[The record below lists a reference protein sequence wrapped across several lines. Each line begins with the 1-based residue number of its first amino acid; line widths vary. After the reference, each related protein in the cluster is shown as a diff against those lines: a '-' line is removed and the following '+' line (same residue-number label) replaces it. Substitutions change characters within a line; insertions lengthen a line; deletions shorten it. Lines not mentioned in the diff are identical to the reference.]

1 MFKKSEPESVRTE
14 PTNRLVERQSPSTKP
29 KETATVGP
37 SIQIRGDLAGDEDL
51 VVQGRVEGTI
61 TLKQNLVTIGQ
72 EGEVNA
78 TVNARV
84 VVVEGK
90 VEGDLNGEEQ
100 VVLKNSANVRGNIA
114 APRITVEDGAH
125 FKGSIDMESQAPR
138 KSDGDVTTNKVTEIK
153 SPAAPGD
160 VTSKKPA
167 GKSGDQQL
175 FKS

>member
-1 MFKKSEPESVRTE
+1 MFKKSEPESARTE
-14 PTNRLVERQSPSTKP
+14 SASHPVERQSPQGGP
-29 KETATVGP
+29 KDTATIGP

-72 EGEVNA
+72 EGQVNA

-84 VVVEGK
+84 VVVEGR

-100 VVLKNSANVRGNIA
+100 VMLKSSANVRGNIA

-125 FKGSIDMESQAPR
+125 FKGSIDMESEAPR
-138 KSDGDVTTNKVTEIK
+138 KSDGGVTSNKVTEIK
-153 SPAAPGD
+153 SPATPAD

>member
-1 MFKKSEPESVRTE
+1 MFKKSEPESARTE
-14 PTNRLVERQSPSTKP
+14 PASHPVERQSAPGRP
-29 KETATVGP
+29 KDTATIGP

-72 EGEVNA
+72 EGQVNA

-84 VVVEGK
+84 VVVEGQ

-100 VVLKNSANVRGNIA
+100 VMLKNSANVRGNIA

-125 FKGSIDMESQAPR
+125 FKGSIDMESEAPR
-138 KSDGDVTTNKVTEIK
+138 KSDSGATTNKVTEIK
-153 SPAAPGD
+153 SPAAPTD
-160 VTSKKPA
+160 VGSKKSA
-167 GKSGDQQL
+167 EKSSEQQL

>member
-14 PTNRLVERQSPSTKP
+14 PTNRLVERQSASAKP

-72 EGEVNA
+72 EGQVNA

-84 VVVEGK
+84 VVVEGQ

-125 FKGSIDMESQAPR
+125 FKGSIDMESKAPHD
-138 KSDGDVTTNKVTEIK
+138 SEGGATTNKVTEIK

-160 VTSKKPA
+160 VTSKNPA
-167 GKSGDQQL
+167 GKSSDQQL